1 MKTTMKNIVTV
12 LGLITS
18 LFVLASCGSRE
29 PRLVILHT
37 NDTHSHFE
45 PLRSG
50 DRAGLGGVIERAA
63 FIDSVRSAVG
73 EDKFLLLDAGDF
85 SQGTSYFSE
94 LGGRLEPVI
103 INDMRYDC
111 VTLGNHEFDN
121 GIEDLAE
128 RLAMIKDTKMVCANL
143 DLSQFELSKY
153 VTPYAVIERGG
164 MKIGII
170 GLESNLSANVS
181 ATISSRIPQLDNVEV
196 TNKWAEYL
204 KNEEKCDLII
214 LLSHLGYGE
223 DQEIV
228 PKTEHID
235 IVIGGHSHTFV
246 EDFIYVKD
254 ASGKDV
260 PIITDGCWGLD
271 VGRVDVR

>member
-1 MKTTMKNIVTV
+1 MKTSKNISIVSV
-12 LGLITS
+12 FLAL
-18 LFVLASCGSRE
+18 LFILASCGKNE

-45 PLRSG
+45 PLRTG
-50 DRAGLGGVIERAA
+50 DEAGRGGVIERAA

-73 EDKFLLLDAGDF
+73 EDRLLLLDAGDF
-85 SQGTSYFSE
+85 SQGSSYFSE
-94 LGGRLEPVI
+94 LGGRLEPLI

-128 RLAMIKDTKMVCANL
+128 RLAMIKDTKIVCANL

-153 VTPYAVIERGG
+153 VTPYTIIERGG

-196 TNKWAEYL
+196 VNKWAEYL
-204 KNEEKCDLII
+204 YGEEKCDLII

-223 DQEIV
+223 DQKIV
-228 PKTEHID
+228 PQIEHID

-271 VGRVDVR
+271 VGRIDIR